1 MDTIDF
7 FGYVY
12 CIYFPNGK
20 KYIGQTT
27 RDISNRLY
35 EHINSSKNGSTLLV
49 HKSIR
54 KYGENHIICEEIDTA
69 LNIDELNK
77 LEKHYIQEL
86 NTYYENKEG
95 YNMTLG
101 GDNLVGYIFTEQDK
115 IKMSSAR
122 KKYFSNQK
130 NREKQSVRR
139 KQYYEKYP
147 EEKEKMS
154 NIKKD
159 FYKNHP
165 EAREEHSKTMIEYY
179 EEHPEAREKMSKIK
193 KEYHQEHPEA
203 GETHSKTMIEY
214 YEEHPEAREKMSKIK
229 KEYHQEHPEA
239 GETHSKTMIE
249 YFSNQENREK
259 HSTIRKKYL
268 ENPENRL
275 KISVKAK
282 EYYANNPEAIE
293 ENRKRQKEVYEKNPE
308 KKEAMSKI
316 KKELHK
322 NNPELGK
329 KHSEKMRLRSSGK
342 VFNGFNKEGELI
354 GEWNYVPDCKKELF
368 PDKTNCDICGVLSG
382 RKKTCYGYTFV
393 YK

>member
-1 MDTIDF
+1 MILLNNIIMDTIDF

-122 KKYFSNQK
+122 KKYFSNQE

-165 EAREEHSKTMIEYY
+165 EAREE
-179 EEHPEAREKMSKIK
+179 
-193 KEYHQEHPEA
+193 
-203 GETHSKTMIEY
+203 HSKTMIEY